1 MATVCNLQSV
11 RFEYTY
17 VNKNTQFYFF
27 GNAVVFSRLI
37 AISRLNIGGTL
48 TIVDNRPFPNYLLQ
62 LVKNAIPCSQFLR
75 LTCLCS
81 DDADFNHKCEERC
94 QFFGTNAATL
104 TPRAVTTEKHL
115 AQELNRP
122 RNRTTNNTEWRNKQN
137 SIHPRLPST
146 KSCSQKCNYQKPQN
160 SPPWSRN

>member
-75 LTCLCS
+75 LGRLCS
-81 DDADFNHKCEERC
+81 DDADFNLKCEERC
-94 QFFGTNAATL
+94 QFFKKRSYPDSARCNHRKASR
-104 TPRAVTTEKHL
+104 PRTQSTEKPHYK
-115 AQELNRP
+115 RH
-122 RNRTTNNTEWRNKQN
+122 RTKKQ
-137 SIHPRLPST
+137 T
-146 KSCSQKCNYQKPQN
+146 
-160 SPPWSRN
+160 